1 MSRLDYHSS
10 ILPLNLL
17 ARAGARAREG
27 SLRLLR
33 FATSSRA
40 HARLRA
46 RATAN
51 FGNFRAA

>member
-17 ARAGARAREG
+17 ARVRARPRIR

-33 FATSSRA
+33 FGGLACA
-40 HARLRA
+40 YARLRA
-46 RATAN
+46 RDTAN